1 MKFEGV
7 FCAMVTPFT
16 DKDEIDV
23 EGMRSNIAYLQKGG
37 VSGLVP
43 CGSTGE
49 SSTLT
54 FNEHKKLIDVT
65 VDAASVPVV
74 AGTGS
79 NSTSE
84 AVDLTRHA
92 QDAGAQASLQIVPY
106 YNKPMKSGLIKHF
119 GAIAEACDIPLILYN
134 IPGRTGINMD
144 PETISTLAHE
154 HNNIAAVKEASANFS
169 QISDIIKLT
178 QDLDFCVISGDDGL
192 TLPMMALGATGVIS
206 VTGDI
211 FPKPMGQLT
220 QFCLD
225 GNFEKAREVHYR
237 LAPLF
242 KALFIETNP
251 IPIKKAC
258 DLLGLAGGP
267 LRLPLTSMAEPN
279 VAKLKAT
286 LAAYTDLGSTD

>member
-1 MKFEGV
+1 MKFQGV
-7 FCAMVTPFT
+7 YPAMVTPFT
-16 DKDEIDV
+16 NDGGIDA
-23 EGMRSNIAYLQKGG
+23 EGMRSNIAFLQNEG
-37 VSGLVP
+37 VAGLVP

-49 SSTLT
+49 SATLS
-54 FNEHKKLIDVT
+54 FDEHKKLIEVT
-65 VDAASVPVV
+65 VDSASVPVI

-79 NSTSE
+79 NNTAE
-84 AVDLTRHA
+84 AVELTRYA
-92 QDAGAQASLQIVPY
+92 QDVGADAALLIVPY

-119 GAIAEACDIPLILYN
+119 GTIAEACEIPLVLYN

-144 PETISTLAHE
+144 AETISTMAHE
-154 HNNIAAVKEASANFS
+154 YSNVAAVKEASANFS
-169 QISDIIKLT
+169 QISDIVGLT
-178 QDLDFCVISGDDGL
+178 SDVEFSVISGDDGL

-206 VTGDI
+206 VTADI
-211 FPKPMGQLT
+211 FPKHMGQLT

-225 GNFEKAREVHYR
+225 GNYVKAREVHYM

-267 LRLPLTSMAEPN
+267 LRLPLTTMSEQN

-286 LAAYTDLGSTD
+286 LDTYTK

>member
-1 MKFEGV
+1 
-7 FCAMVTPFT
+7 MVTPFT
-16 DKDEIDV
+16 NNDEIDV
-23 EGMRSNIAYLQKGG
+23 DGMRSNIAYLQKGG
-37 VSGLVP
+37 VAGLVP

-49 SSTLT
+49 SATLT
-54 FNEHKKLIDVT
+54 HDEHKKLVELT
-65 VDAASVPVV
+65 VEAASVPVI

-79 NSTSE
+79 NNTAE
-84 AVDLTRHA
+84 AVELTRYA
-92 QDAGAQASLQIVPY
+92 QEAGADAALLIVPY

-119 GAIAEACDIPLILYN
+119 SAIAEACEIPLILYN

-144 PETISTLAHE
+144 AETISTLAHE
-154 HNNIAAVKEASANFS
+154 YSNVAAVKEASANFS
-169 QISDIIKLT
+169 QISDIVELT
-178 QDLDFCVISGDDGL
+178 NDLEFSVLSGDDGL

-206 VTGDI
+206 VTADVL
-211 FPKPMGQLT
+211 PKQMARLT

-225 GNFEKAREVHYR
+225 GNYAKAREVHYQ

-267 LRLPLTSMAEPN
+267 LRLPLTSMAETN

-286 LAAYTDLGSTD
+286 LAAYAD

>member
-1 MKFEGV
+1 MRFKGV
-7 FCAMVTPFT
+7 YPAMVTPFT
-16 DKDEIDV
+16 GDDKIDV
-23 EGMRSNIAYLQKGG
+23 EGMRSNIAYLEKGG
-37 VSGLVP
+37 VAGLVP

-49 SSTLT
+49 SATLS
-54 FNEHKKLIDVT
+54 FDEHKKLVELT
-65 VDAASVPVV
+65 VDAASVPVI

-79 NSTSE
+79 NNTAE
-84 AVDLTRHA
+84 AVELTRYA
-92 QDAGAQASLQIVPY
+92 QDAGADAALLIVPY

-119 GAIAEACDIPLILYN
+119 SAIAQACEIPLILYN

-154 HNNIAAVKEASANFS
+154 YSNVAGVKEASANFT
-169 QISDIIKLT
+169 QISNIIEITRGLV
-178 QDLDFCVISGDDGL
+178 FSVISGDDGL

-206 VTGDI
+206 VTADI
-211 FPKPMGQLT
+211 LPKQMGQLA
-220 QFCLD
+220 QLCLE
-225 GNFEKAREVHYR
+225 GNFEKARDVHYQ

-267 LRLPLTSMAEPN
+267 LRLPLTTMAEPN
-279 VAKLKAT
+279 VVKLKET
-286 LAAYTDLGSTD
+286 LAVYAD

>member
-7 FCAMVTPFT
+7 YCAMVTPFT
-16 DKDEIDV
+16 NKDEIDV

-37 VSGLVP
+37 VAGLVP

-54 FNEHKKLIDVT
+54 FDEHKKLIDVT
-65 VDAASVPVV
+65 IDAANVPVV

-84 AVDLTRHA
+84 AIELTRHA
-92 QDAGAQASLQIVPY
+92 QDAGAEASLQIVPY

-154 HNNIAAVKEASANFS
+154 HSNVAAVKEASANFS
-169 QISDIIKLT
+169 QISGIIELT

-211 FPKPMGQLT
+211 FPNLMGQLT

-279 VAKLKAT
+279 VEKLKAT
-286 LAAYTDLGSTD
+286 LAAYTD

>member
-1 MKFEGV
+1 MRFTGV
-7 FCAMVTPFT
+7 YPAMVTPFT
-16 DKDEIDV
+16 NEEEIDV
-23 EGMRSNIAYLQKGG
+23 EGMRSNIAYLEKGG
-37 VSGLVP
+37 VAGLVP

-49 SSTLT
+49 SATLS
-54 FNEHKKLIDVT
+54 FDEHKKLVEIT
-65 VDAASVPVV
+65 VDAASVPVI

-79 NSTSE
+79 NNTAE
-84 AVDLTRHA
+84 AVELTRYA
-92 QDAGAQASLQIVPY
+92 QDAGADAALLIVPY

-119 GAIAEACDIPLILYN
+119 SAIAQACEIPLILYN

-154 HNNIAAVKEASANFS
+154 YSNVAGVKEASANFT
-169 QISDIIKLT
+169 QISNIIEITRGLE
-178 QDLDFCVISGDDGL
+178 FSVISGDDGL

-206 VTGDI
+206 VTADI
-211 FPKPMGQLT
+211 LPKQMGRLAQL
-220 QFCLD
+220 CLE
-225 GNFEKAREVHYR
+225 GNFAKARDVHYQ

-267 LRLPLTSMAEPN
+267 LRLPLTTMAEPN
-279 VAKLKAT
+279 VVKLKET
-286 LAAYTDLGSTD
+286 LAAYAD

>member
-1 MKFEGV
+1 MKFQGV
-7 FCAMVTPFT
+7 YPAMVTPFT
-16 DKDEIDV
+16 NKDEIDV

-37 VSGLVP
+37 VAGLVP

-49 SSTLT
+49 SATLT
-54 FNEHKKLIDVT
+54 HDEHKKLVELT
-65 VDAASVPVV
+65 VEAASVPVI

-79 NSTSE
+79 NNTAE
-84 AVDLTRHA
+84 AVELTRYA
-92 QDAGAQASLQIVPY
+92 QDAGADAALLIVPY

-119 GAIAEACDIPLILYN
+119 SAIAEACEIPLIMYN

-144 PETISTLAHE
+144 AETISTVAHE
-154 HNNIAAVKEASANFS
+154 YSNVAAVKEASANFS
-169 QISDIIKLT
+169 QISDIVELT
-178 QDLDFCVISGDDGL
+178 NDLEFSVLSGDDGL

-206 VTGDI
+206 VTADI
-211 FPKPMGQLT
+211 LPKQMGRLT

-225 GNFEKAREVHYR
+225 GNYAKAREVHYQ

-267 LRLPLTSMAEPN
+267 LRLPLTAMAEPN
-279 VAKLKAT
+279 VAKLKTT
-286 LAAYTDLGSTD
+286 LAAYAD

>member
-1 MKFEGV
+1 MRFTGV
-7 FCAMVTPFT
+7 YPAMVTPFT
-16 DKDEIDV
+16 HEEEIDV
-23 EGMRSNIAYLQKGG
+23 EGMRSNIAYLEKGG
-37 VSGLVP
+37 VAGLVP

-49 SSTLT
+49 SATLS
-54 FNEHKKLIDVT
+54 FDEHKKLVELT
-65 VDAASVPVV
+65 VDAASVPVI

-79 NSTSE
+79 NNTAE
-84 AVDLTRHA
+84 AVELTRYA
-92 QDAGAQASLQIVPY
+92 QDAGADAALLIVPY

-119 GAIAEACDIPLILYN
+119 SAIAQACEIPLILYN

-154 HNNIAAVKEASANFS
+154 YSNVAGVKEASANFT
-169 QISDIIKLT
+169 QISNIIEITRGLE
-178 QDLDFCVISGDDGL
+178 FSVISGDDGL

-206 VTGDI
+206 VTADI
-211 FPKPMGQLT
+211 LPKQMGRLAQL
-220 QFCLD
+220 CLE
-225 GNFEKAREVHYR
+225 GNFAKARDVHYQ

-267 LRLPLTSMAEPN
+267 LRLPLTTMAEPN
-279 VAKLKAT
+279 VVKLKET
-286 LAAYTDLGSTD
+286 LAAYAD

>member
-1 MKFEGV
+1 MKFLGV
-7 FCAMVTPFT
+7 YCAMVTPFT
-16 DKDEIDV
+16 AKDELDLD
-23 EGMRSNIAYLQKGG
+23 GMRSNIEYLQSGG
-37 VSGLVP
+37 VAGLVP

-54 FNEHKKLIDVT
+54 FDEHKKLIEVT
-65 VDAASVPVV
+65 VDEARVPVV

-84 AVDLTRHA
+84 AVELTYYA
-92 QDAGAQASLQIVPY
+92 QDVGADAALLIVPY
-106 YNKPMKSGLIKHF
+106 YNKPMKSGLVKHF
-119 GAIAEACDIPLILYN
+119 GAIADACEIPLILYN

-144 PETISTLAHE
+144 AETISAIAHE
-154 HNNIAAVKEASANFS
+154 HSNVAGVKEASANFS
-169 QISDIIKLT
+169 QISDIVELT

-206 VTGDI
+206 VAADL
-211 FPKPMGQLT
+211 FPKKMGQLT

-225 GNFEKAREVHYR
+225 GNYAKAREVHYQ

-242 KALFIETNP
+242 KALFLETNP

-267 LRLPLTSMAEPN
+267 LRLPLTPMTESN

-286 LAAYTDLGSTD
+286 LATYTE

>member
-1 MKFEGV
+1 MRFTGV
-7 FCAMVTPFT
+7 YPAMVTPFT
-16 DKDEIDV
+16 DEEEIDV
-23 EGMRSNIAYLQKGG
+23 EGMRSNIAYLEKGG
-37 VSGLVP
+37 VAGLVP

-49 SSTLT
+49 SATLS
-54 FNEHKKLIDVT
+54 FDEHKKLVEIT
-65 VDAASVPVV
+65 VDAASVPVI

-79 NSTSE
+79 NNTAE
-84 AVDLTRHA
+84 AVELTRYA
-92 QDAGAQASLQIVPY
+92 QDAGADAALLIVPY

-119 GAIAEACDIPLILYN
+119 SAIAQACEIPLILYN

-154 HNNIAAVKEASANFS
+154 YSNVAGVKEASANFT
-169 QISDIIKLT
+169 QISNIIEITRGLE
-178 QDLDFCVISGDDGL
+178 FSVISGDDGL

-206 VTGDI
+206 VTADI
-211 FPKPMGQLT
+211 LPKQMGRLAQL
-220 QFCLD
+220 CLE
-225 GNFEKAREVHYR
+225 GNFAKARDVHYQ

-267 LRLPLTSMAEPN
+267 LRLPLTTMAEPN
-279 VAKLKAT
+279 VVKLKET
-286 LAAYTDLGSTD
+286 LAAYAD

>member
-7 FCAMVTPFT
+7 YCAMVTPFT
-16 DKDEIDV
+16 NKDEIDV

-37 VSGLVP
+37 VAGLVP

-54 FNEHKKLIDVT
+54 HDEHKQLIDVT

-84 AVDLTRHA
+84 AIELTRHA
-92 QDAGAQASLQIVPY
+92 QDAGAKASLQIVPY

>member
-7 FCAMVTPFT
+7 YCAMVTPFT

-119 GAIAEACDIPLILYN
+119 GSIAEACDIPLILYN

>member
-7 FCAMVTPFT
+7 YCAMITPFT
-16 DKDEIDV
+16 NNDEIDV
-23 EGMRSNIAYLQKGG
+23 EGMRSNISYLQKGG
-37 VSGLVP
+37 VAGLVP

-54 FNEHKKLIDVT
+54 FDEHKTLIDVT
-65 VDAASVPVV
+65 VDAANVPVI

-84 AVDLTRHA
+84 AIDLTRHA
-92 QDAGAQASLQIVPY
+92 QDAGADASLQIVPY

-119 GAIAEACDIPLILYN
+119 GAIAEACDVPLVLYN

-144 PETISTLAHE
+144 PDTISSLAHE
-154 HNNIAAVKEASANFS
+154 YSNIAAIKEASANFN
-169 QISDIIKLT
+169 QISDIIELT
-178 QDLDFCVISGDDGL
+178 QDLDFCIISGDDGL
-192 TLPMMALGATGVIS
+192 TLPMMALGAKGVIS
-206 VTGDI
+206 VAGDI
-211 FPKPMGQLT
+211 FPKQMRQLT
-220 QFCLD
+220 RFCLD
-225 GNFEKAREVHYR
+225 GNYVKAREVHYQ

-242 KALFIETNP
+242 KALFMETNP

-267 LRLPLTSMAEPN
+267 LRLPLTTMTEPN
-279 VAKLKAT
+279 VAKLKVT
-286 LAAYTDLGSTD
+286 LAAFTDKESSN

>member
-1 MKFEGV
+1 MRFQGV
-7 FCAMVTPFT
+7 YPAMVTPFT
-16 DKDEIDV
+16 NKDEIDV

-37 VSGLVP
+37 VAGLVP

-49 SSTLT
+49 SATLT
-54 FNEHKKLIDVT
+54 HDEHKKLVEIT
-65 VDAASVPVV
+65 VEAARVPVI

-79 NSTSE
+79 NNTAE
-84 AVDLTRHA
+84 AVELTRYA
-92 QDAGAQASLQIVPY
+92 QDAGADAALLIVPY

-119 GAIAEACDIPLILYN
+119 GAIAEACEIPLILYN

-144 PETISTLAHE
+144 AETISKLAHE
-154 HNNIAAVKEASANFS
+154 YSNVAAVKEASANFS
-169 QISDIIKLT
+169 QISDIVELT
-178 QDLDFCVISGDDGL
+178 NDLEFSVLSGDDGL

-206 VTGDI
+206 VTADI
-211 FPKPMGQLT
+211 LPKQMGQLT

-225 GNFEKAREVHYR
+225 GNYAKAREVHYQ

-267 LRLPLTSMAEPN
+267 LRLPLTAMAEPN

-286 LAAYTDLGSTD
+286 LAAYAD

>member
-1 MKFEGV
+1 MRFQGV
-7 FCAMVTPFT
+7 FPAMVTPFT
-16 DKDEIDV
+16 NKDEIDV

-37 VSGLVP
+37 VAGLVP

-49 SSTLT
+49 SATLT
-54 FNEHKKLIDVT
+54 HDEHKKLVELT
-65 VDAASVPVV
+65 VEAASVPVI

-79 NSTSE
+79 NNTAE
-84 AVDLTRHA
+84 AVELTRYA
-92 QDAGAQASLQIVPY
+92 QDAGADAALLIVPY

-119 GAIAEACDIPLILYN
+119 SAIAEACEIPLILYN

-144 PETISTLAHE
+144 AETISTMAHE
-154 HNNIAAVKEASANFS
+154 YSNVAAVKEASANFS
-169 QISDIIKLT
+169 QISDIVELT
-178 QDLDFCVISGDDGL
+178 NDLDFSVLSGDDGL

-206 VTGDI
+206 VTADI
-211 FPKPMGQLT
+211 LPKQMGQLT

-225 GNFEKAREVHYR
+225 GNYAKAREVHYQ

-267 LRLPLTSMAEPN
+267 LRLPLTTMAEPN

-286 LAAYTDLGSTD
+286 LAAYAD